1 MEQLQNALL
10 GMLQATLQQ
19 VPGVGGKNESGGD
32 EFQKLLERAQ
42 NPQDVEQ
49 PEPAK
54 KPQTPDKEE
63 PAKAEDTQEKPAQQ
77 PEEPVKNQQAQD
89 AAEQERMLMAAMQ
102 AMQAPVVENFE
113 SSEMPA
119 EGELLT
125 LTPVNLEVN
134 EDATVVTLLENGE
147 PEAMTMAEAG
157 ELLGETQVQPEAVAE
172 EPVLVQNVPQGEVQ
186 TQEEAPVEEMVEA
199 VQVETGAPQEES
211 EDTADL
217 DLSGE
222 AQPLFRDVEA
232 APIKVGDAPAPESTR
247 QPAPVGE
254 QVAGALNQALAQG
267 ETKVELQLTPENL
280 GKVTIELRFGQ
291 TGNLEC
297 ILMAAEKKD
306 TLELLSKNLPDM
318 MRAFGQR
325 YGEEVRVEIQ
335 QPQESQQEQQQR
347 QYDGRNGHGGQPQD
361 EEERHRRQPRSEN
374 PEDFLHQLRLGLIDT
389 DEA

>member
-102 AMQAPVVENFE
+102 AMQAPVVEDFE

-186 TQEEAPVEEMVEA
+186 TREEAPVEEMVEA

-222 AQPLFRDVEA
+222 AQPLFRDRKSV
-232 APIKVGDAPAPESTR
+232 V
-247 QPAPVGE
+247 
-254 QVAGALNQALAQG
+254 
-267 ETKVELQLTPENL
+267 
-280 GKVTIELRFGQ
+280 
-291 TGNLEC
+291 
-297 ILMAAEKKD
+297 
-306 TLELLSKNLPDM
+306 
-318 MRAFGQR
+318 
-325 YGEEVRVEIQ
+325 
-335 QPQESQQEQQQR
+335 
-347 QYDGRNGHGGQPQD
+347 
-361 EEERHRRQPRSEN
+361 
-374 PEDFLHQLRLGLIDT
+374 
-389 DEA
+389 

>member
-102 AMQAPVVENFE
+102 AMQAPVVEDFE

-186 TQEEAPVEEMVEA
+186 TREEAPVEEMVEA

-211 EDTADL
+211 EDTTDL

-267 ETKVELQLTPENL
+267 E
-280 GKVTIELRFGQ
+280 TIELRFGQ

>member
-54 KPQTPDKEE
+54 KPQNPDKEE

-102 AMQAPVVENFE
+102 AMQAPVVEDFE

-147 PEAMTMAEAG
+147 PEAMTMAEAR

-186 TQEEAPVEEMVEA
+186 TQEEAPAEDMVEA

-217 DLSGE
+217 DLNGE

-306 TLELLSKNLPDM
+306 TLELLSL
-318 MRAFGQR
+318 
-325 YGEEVRVEIQ
+325 
-335 QPQESQQEQQQR
+335 S
-347 QYDGRNGHGGQPQD
+347 
-361 EEERHRRQPRSEN
+361 
-374 PEDFLHQLRLGLIDT
+374 LIHI
-389 DEA
+389 